1 MNKMKLTK
9 VFNVNPG
16 KQGTPINF
24 FQNQKVTAT
33 SNIELQGACYEHH
46 EAVRR
51 DVESKVY
58 S

>member
-1 MNKMKLTK
+1 MYPPFLNVDNVNKMKSTN

-33 SNIELQGACYEHH
+33 NNIELKLACYERHWP
-46 EAVRR
+46 
-51 DVESKVY
+51 
-58 S
+58 